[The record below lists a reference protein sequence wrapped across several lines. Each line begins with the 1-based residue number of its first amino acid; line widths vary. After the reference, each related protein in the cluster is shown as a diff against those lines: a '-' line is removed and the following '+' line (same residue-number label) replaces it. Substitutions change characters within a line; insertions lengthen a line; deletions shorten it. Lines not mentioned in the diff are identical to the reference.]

1 VFKYNAPNG
10 ISSLDPAFARNQD
23 NIWACGL
30 LFNGLVQTDSLLNP
44 VPAIAKSW
52 EIADSGRSY
61 IFHLRRDVH
70 FHDHEVFKNGQ
81 GRKVIASDFA
91 YSFNRILDPETA
103 SPGAWI
109 FNGKMA
115 ENGFE
120 ALNDSTLVIHLIRSF
135 PPFIGMLTMPYCF
148 VVPMEAIAVYGKDF
162 GTHPIGTGPFIYKE
176 WYDGVKLIL
185 HKNPHYFEKQKGQSL
200 PFIDAVSISF
210 IESRQTEFLEFIQG
224 NLDMFGGLESSFK
237 DEFLTRSGT
246 IQTKYRDK
254 IQLILSPYL
263 NTEYLAF
270 NLDNTSSGGQGS
282 VRDIHFR
289 RAINYAIDRPAMMNY
304 LRNNIGIP
312 ALQGFVPAGLSAF
325 DATKN
330 GFKHDPER
338 ARIELSKSDYR
349 PTEKLILHTTR
360 DYLDLCLFIQKQLLE
375 IGIVCSVEVMPSSL
389 MKTEKSAGRLAFF
402 RGSWIADYP
411 DAENYLSCFTSENKA
426 PNGPNYTRYQ
436 NSTYDQLYEQSLI
449 QTDDSLRVNLYRQM
463 DGLII
468 EAAAIVP
475 LFYDQSVRLYQKN
488 VSGIYAD
495 ALNSLN
501 LKFVRKD

>member
-1 VFKYNAPNG
+1 VFRYNAPNG

-52 EIADSGRSY
+52 EISDSGRSY
-61 IFHLRRDVH
+61 IFHLRTDVR
-70 FHDHEVFKNGQ
+70 FHNHQVFKNGQ
-81 GRKVIASDFA
+81 GRKVLAADFV
-91 YSFNRILDPETA
+91 YSFNRILDPATA

-109 FNGKMA
+109 FNGKIA

-120 ALNDSTLVIHLIRSF
+120 ALNDSTLVIHLIQSF
-135 PPFIGMLTMPYCF
+135 PPFLGMLSMPYCF
-148 VVPMEAIAVYGKDF
+148 VVPNEAIDAYGKDF
-162 GTHPIGTGPFIYKE
+162 GTRPIGTGPFVFKE

-185 HKNPHYFEKQKGQSL
+185 HKNRNYFEKKNGVSL
-200 PFIDAVSISF
+200 PLLDAVSISF

-237 DEFLTRSGT
+237 DEFLTRKGT
-246 IQTKYRDK
+246 IQPKYRDK
-254 IQLILSPYL
+254 IQLVLSPYL

-270 NLDNTSSGGQGS
+270 NLDTTSSGGQGG
-282 VRDIHFR
+282 VRNIHFR

-312 ALQGFVPAGLSAF
+312 ALQGFIPAGMSAF
-325 DATKN
+325 DTTKN
-330 GFKHDPER
+330 GFRYNPEM
-338 ARIELSKSDYR
+338 AKAELALSGYN
-349 PTEKLILHTTR
+349 PTEKLILHTNK
-360 DYLDLCLFIQKQLLE
+360 DYLDLCLFIQKQLQE
-375 IGIVCSVEVMPSSL
+375 IGIHCAVEVMPSSL

-426 PNGPNYTRYQ
+426 PNGPNYTRFQNTSFDKLYQ
-436 NSTYDQLYEQSLI
+436 QSLT
-449 QTDDSLRVNLYRQM
+449 QTNDSLRMNLYHQM
-463 DGLII
+463 DDLII
-468 EAAAIVP
+468 DAAAIAP

-488 VSGIYAD
+488 VSGIYSD

-501 LKFVRKD
+501 LKYVRK